1 MVERATGSPAIS
13 VRRMHDGEERD
24 VRALAGRVYSRPE
37 SAFFSPP
44 PQTLVAERDG
54 HLVGAVVPKVCALPD
69 KRLYGAIF
77 WLMTDPRAR
86 GLGVGG
92 RLVGAACEYFEEH
105 GCQEAFACVE
115 GYNTS
120 SSNLFAARGF
130 TILSPGEQLRRYG
143 LSGTFAL
150 WIKMSRLGADVGH
163 YLWACPGATR
173 PDYPRLQWWAGTVFL
188 SVLVFLL
195 AGWRGAWM
203 EGLEPVMVLG
213 AACAIVTLFGLREA
227 AMRLAA
233 RWQGLSV
240 RHRVWEAAF
249 PLSAGVAL
257 LLGLFFPIPGS
268 VYPQSLAWR
277 YQNLLP
283 RLGPIAF
290 TGASAVLLFAWATWG
305 LLRFGGP
312 PLEIISWLRLGH
324 VAGQMLAL
332 FDVLLPFSIFVS
344 FNGRRIWDWSRPAWA
359 VLAAATVALFLARG

>member
-1 MVERATGSPAIS
+1 MDKRATGSTAMSI
-13 VRRMHDGEERD
+13 RRMHDGEERA
-24 VRALAGRVYSRPE
+24 VRDLAGRAFSRLE

-44 PQTLVAERDG
+44 LHTLVAERDG
-54 HLVGAVVPKVCALPD
+54 HLVGAVVPKVFALPD

-77 WLMTDPRAR
+77 WLMIDRQAR

-92 RLVGAACEYFEEH
+92 RLVEAACEYFEEH
-105 GCQEAFACVE
+105 DCPEAFACVE

-150 WIKMSRLGADVGH
+150 WIKMLRLGADVGH

-173 PDYPRLQWWAGTVFL
+173 QDRPGLQWWTGTLLL

-195 AGWRGAWM
+195 AGWRGGWV
-203 EGLEPVMVLG
+203 EELEPSTILD
-213 AACAIVTLFGLREA
+213 AALAIVMLFCLREA
-227 AMRLAA
+227 AMRMAA

-240 RHRVWEAAF
+240 RHRVWEAAL

-257 LLGLFFPIPGS
+257 MLGLFLPTPGS
-268 VYPQSLAWR
+268 VYPRSFVWR

-283 RLGPIAF
+283 KLGPIAF
-290 TGASAVLLFAWATWG
+290 AGVSAVLLFTWVTWG
-305 LLRFGGP
+305 LLQFGRP
-312 PLEIISWLRLGH
+312 PPEIALWLRFGH

-332 FDVLLPFSIFVS
+332 FEVLLPFSIFVS
-344 FNGRRIWDWSRPAWA
+344 FNGRRVWDWSRPVWA
-359 VLAAATVALFLARG
+359 VLAAATVGLFLV

>member
-1 MVERATGSPAIS
+1 MDERATGSPAIS
-13 VRRMHDGEERD
+13 VRRMHDGEERA
-24 VRALAGRVYSRPE
+24 VRDLAGRVFSRLE

-44 PQTLVAERDG
+44 VQTLVAERGG
-54 HLVGAVVPKVCALPD
+54 HLVGAVVPKVIALPD

-77 WLMTDPRAR
+77 WLMTDPQAR

-92 RLVGAACEYFEEH
+92 RLVGAVCEYFEEH
-105 GCQEAFACVE
+105 DCPEAFACVE

-143 LSGTFAL
+143 LSGTFTL
-150 WIKMSRLGADVGH
+150 WIKMFRLGADVGH
-163 YLWACPGATR
+163 FLWARPETTR
-173 PDYPRLQWWAGTVFL
+173 QDHLGLQWWAGTLLL

-195 AGWRGAWM
+195 AGWRGGWV
-203 EGLEPVMVLG
+203 EGLEPSAVLG
-213 AACAIVTLFGLREA
+213 AALSIVTLFGLREA

-240 RHRVWEAAF
+240 RHRVWEAAL

-257 LLGLFFPIPGS
+257 MFGLFFPTPGS
-268 VYPQSLAWR
+268 VYPRSLVWR
-277 YQNLLP
+277 YRNLLP
-283 RLGPIAF
+283 KLGPIAF
-290 TGASAVLLFAWATWG
+290 AGASAVLLFTWVTRG

-312 PLEIISWLRLGH
+312 PPEIASWLRFGH

-332 FDVLLPFSIFVS
+332 FEVLVPFSIFVS
-344 FNGRRIWDWSRPAWA
+344 FNGRRVWDWSRPVWA
-359 VLAAATVALFLARG
+359 VLAAATVGLFLVRG